1 MNLQLDTQQNLSRIN
16 TKKDTSRLFIF
27 KKLKSR
33 DRGGK
38 KKNNLDAKRVKQ
50 DTTYTWT
57 MIWITIMGTRVG
69 QTSLK
74 CWKEKKNV
82 TLEFY
87 IQEKYYSRMKGK

>member
-38 KKNNLDAKRVKQ
+38 KK
-50 DTTYTWT
+50 
-57 MIWITIMGTRVG
+57 
-69 QTSLK
+69 
-74 CWKEKKNV
+74 KKP
-82 TLEFY
+82 
-87 IQEKYYSRMKGK
+87 

>member
-50 DTTYTWT
+50 DTTYT
-57 MIWITIMGTRVG
+57 
-69 QTSLK
+69 
-74 CWKEKKNV
+74 
-82 TLEFY
+82 
-87 IQEKYYSRMKGK
+87 